1 MEQKLRNITAY
12 ELLTLNLDATE
23 EDIETNYKKTIQQ
36 RYLEEKSDI
45 KKDEEAEE
53 VFAAYEALK
62 DGNYKEYFQTL
73 TEQEKHN
80 IQENFLLKQK
90 YELEFSKLRN
100 SIGKMVTVTLA
111 DGDTIKGFL
120 EEVEDYDY
128 IRIAGSLIDF
138 VDEQTIT
145 KIVKNKEALYYYDAK
160 RTIRENWGSLES
172 HRYYQ
177 LKRIQQENARKLK
190 KQN

>member
-23 EDIETNYKKTIQQ
+23 DDIETNYKKIIQQ

-120 EEVEDYDY
+120 EEVEDYIEEFLSILRYITNTDY
-128 IRIAGSLIDF
+128 NTDGGIDN
-138 VDEQTIT
+138 DSIT
-145 KIVKNKEALYYYDAK
+145 ELLDDKEFIKEFRQYLND
-160 RTIRENWGSLES
+160 
-172 HRYYQ
+172 
-177 LKRIQQENARKLK
+177 
-190 KQN
+190 